1 MQGLNKSIVNLKENI
16 KNRSVH
22 VYKEVKTYSLRAQNS
37 TGGLSLEDKLD
48 CEFLERIMKVYVF
61 FTSCLNL
68 GLQNDKEAHK
78 LIPMIE
84 KHITELKLEQLSVQ
98 ASSVDIFE
106 DLNFSS
112 IGNAQSSNS
121 SSLISSINNTT
132 MLNALT
138 NNNKSITPKRKPSD
152 TSGLTVP

>member
-1 MQGLNKSIVNLKENI
+1 
-16 KNRSVH
+16 
-22 VYKEVKTYSLRAQNS
+22 
-37 TGGLSLEDKLD
+37 
-48 CEFLERIMKVYVF
+48 MKVYVF

-84 KHITELKLEQLSVQ
+84 KNITELKLEQLSVQ
-98 ASSVDIFE
+98 ATSVDIFE

-112 IGNAQSSNS
+112 IGNGQGSNS

-138 NNNKSITPKRKPSD
+138 NNKSITPKR
-152 TSGLTVP
+152 

>member
-1 MQGLNKSIVNLKENI
+1 
-16 KNRSVH
+16 
-22 VYKEVKTYSLRAQNS
+22 
-37 TGGLSLEDKLD
+37 
-48 CEFLERIMKVYVF
+48 MKVYVF

-68 GLQNDKEAHK
+68 GLQNDKESHK

-84 KHITELKLEQLSVQ
+84 KNITDLKLEQLSVQ
-98 ASSVDIFE
+98 AHSVDIFE

-138 NNNKSITPKRKPSD
+138 NNKSITPKRQPSIGRRD
-152 TSGLTVP
+152 TTTGLSVP